1 MADPAEQSTP
11 PPPRAGLVGKLRTWS
26 AGHPIRNTLIGVSL
40 AAASVATITAWLALT
55 RIATAPEAYTVERA
69 LEQLDIEEDDAARA
83 IIDRLMEESKL
94 KASDYGAALYVMG
107 IIKVHEAERQWSPD
121 RSRNDYYIASKYLDE
136 ARTFSF
142 PEGREAE
149 ALLQLGNA
157 FIQSRQLEKGTE
169 ALRQALDAGAR
180 GTARAHLLL
189 AEAYFYAPDPNFKQ
203 AIAEAD
209 AALADPK
216 INANQRSSAQLLRSE
231 ALASLGLGD
240 EALAAAQEADGK
252 ADPARKSLAEGRAR
266 VTQLQRAEAAE
277 RAAIAG
283 AAEGVLEQARRADQ
297 LSTSVSRESDYL
309 KALITELMGF
319 KEKAILQYSDLRR
332 SHGTSEA
339 GIAAAFAEGDL
350 LQSEGNDDE
359 ALEAYRR
366 GLEAI
371 DDPTTY
377 RSRLLP
383 LQFAK
388 QRTLSAHHRLLERN
402 RYDAA
407 NQMTDWIGVLLGPT
421 QQLVLRADTLQRWG
435 NVLVAQG
442 EAEGIKGRSKVL
454 QGRKRLREAGVAY
467 EQLAEARFATND
479 FIEDL
484 WTSAELF
491 QKGQS
496 YTEAIRVLERY
507 LRNEPVKRNAL
518 ALLRLG
524 EAQLAR
530 GQDDAAIAT
539 LQECLEFH
547 EDDATSYR
555 ARLICAQAH
564 RMRSD
569 YAEAEALLRHN
580 LTRTALGTEAPEW
593 RDSKFEL
600 GHLLADAGRNDDAIS
615 ELEEAVARYPQDPQ
629 TRWARYQIALSH
641 RQAAREPLTRLRAAK
656 TVNEREQARAEAYE
670 HLEAALAMFQS
681 VQREITMA
689 DTADTLDRSTLRN
702 CYMLGGNVLF
712 ELERYEDARQSFASV
727 STLYQNEPYM
737 LEALVHI
744 YYCWRRQDDRPKAMG
759 VVQQAQQLLK
769 RLPEDADFATSTNMN
784 RAQWAS
790 LLTTLEHI

>member
-1 MADPAEQSTP
+1 MAEDEVQPSTE
-11 PPPRAGLVGKLRTWS
+11 PPRLGLVGKLRAWS
-26 AGHPIRNTLIGVSL
+26 AGHPIRNTLIGVAL

-55 RIATAPEAYTVERA
+55 RIATAPDGYTVERA
-69 LEQLDIEEDDAARA
+69 LEQLDAGEDDAARA
-83 IIDRLMEESKL
+83 IIDRLMEGDSL

-107 IIKVHEAERQWSPD
+107 IIKVREAERQWSPE

-142 PEGREAE
+142 PDGREAD
-149 ALLQLGNA
+149 ALLQLGKS
-157 FIQSRQLEKGTE
+157 FLESRQLEKGTE
-169 ALRQALDAGAR
+169 TLRQALDAGMR
-180 GTARAHLLL
+180 GKAKAHLLL
-189 AEAYFYAPDPNFKQ
+189 AEAYFYAPEPDFKQ

-209 AALADPK
+209 IALADPL
-216 INANQRSSAQLLRSE
+216 IDPIQLTSAQLLRSE
-231 ALASLGLGD
+231 AFASLGLGD
-240 EALAAAQEADGK
+240 KALAAAQETDATV
-252 ADPARKSLAEGRAR
+252 DPARRSLAEGRAR
-266 VTQLQRAEAAE
+266 VAKLQSAAPGERAALAEAADS
-277 RAAIAG
+277 
-283 AAEGVLEQARRADQ
+283 VLEQARRADQ
-297 LSTSVSRESDYL
+297 LSTSISRESDYL
-309 KALITELMGF
+309 KAQIAELLGF
-319 KEKAILQYSDLRR
+319 REKAILEYGELRR

-350 LQSEGNDDE
+350 LQNEGNDDE

-366 GLEAI
+366 ALDAI
-371 DDPTTY
+371 DDPASY

-383 LQFAK
+383 LQAAK
-388 QRTLSAHHRLLERN
+388 QRALSAHQRLLERN
-402 RYDAA
+402 RYNAA
-407 NQMTDWIGVLLGPT
+407 LQMTDWVGDLLGPT
-421 QQLVLRADTLQRWG
+421 QQLLLRADTLQRWG
-435 NVLVAQG
+435 EALI
-442 EAEGIKGRSKVL
+442 AEGESEGVKGRQKVRK
-454 QGRKRLREAGVAY
+454 GRKRLREAGGAY
-467 EQLAEARFATND
+467 ERLAEARFATND

-484 WTSAELF
+484 WASAELY
-491 QKGQS
+491 QRGQS
-496 YTEAIRVLERY
+496 FTEAIRVLDRY

-530 GQDDAAIAT
+530 GQDDAAVAT

-547 EDDATSYR
+547 ENDASSYR

-564 RMRSD
+564 RMRTD
-569 YAEAEALLRHN
+569 YAQAEAYLRHN
-580 LTRTALGTEAPEW
+580 LSRTALGTEAPEW

-600 GHLLADAGRNDDAIS
+600 GHLLAEAKRNDEAIA
-615 ELEEAVARYPQDPQ
+615 ELEEAVARYPDDPQ

-641 RQAAREPLTRLRAAK
+641 RQAAREPLSRLRAAQ
-656 TVNEREQARAEAYE
+656 TVNEREQARQEAYE

-689 DTADTLDRSTLRN
+689 DTADPLDRATLRN

-769 RLPEDADFATSTNMN
+769 RLPDDADFATSTNMN

-790 LLTTLEHI
+790 LLTTLEQI